1 MFFKTLKVYIKMIAG
16 VLYYTP
22 RLKTAEKINEEQGEV
37 ARIEYIC
44 DIANRWSAQR
54 VKDIGANLTVEGLE
68 NIPNDRP
75 FVLIAN
81 HQSNSDIFYLL
92 GTIGRPIS
100 LVAKAELGKIPVLVR
115 WLKAMGGLLMDRSD
129 LRQSM
134 QTILNGIKLVK
145 QGISVGIFPEGTRN
159 DGKHMLE
166 FKGGS
171 FKLATKTGAP
181 ILPLTIEGTHRL
193 MEDNNGWIKTTDI
206 KLTYHPIIETKGM
219 SKDEQNELPERVHK
233 IIESALKEDDNIG
246 KVIITKEYIEKT
258 GGPVIM
264 MRGCPELEE
273 KSVI

>member
-16 VLYYTP
+16 VLQYTP

-129 LRQSM
+129 MRQSM

-145 QGISVGIFPEGTRN
+145 QE
-159 DGKHMLE
+159 
-166 FKGGS
+166 
-171 FKLATKTGAP
+171 
-181 ILPLTIEGTHRL
+181 
-193 MEDNNGWIKTTDI
+193 
-206 KLTYHPIIETKGM
+206 
-219 SKDEQNELPERVHK
+219 
-233 IIESALKEDDNIG
+233 
-246 KVIITKEYIEKT
+246 
-258 GGPVIM
+258 
-264 MRGCPELEE
+264 
-273 KSVI
+273 